1 MIAGL
6 ATLCGTIKS
15 GWMYWTII
23 AVLALAL
30 LGALW
35 RMDHLSGALALEES
49 NHKATQEALAGAVEK
64 GKGWMAAYEEALIAA
79 EAQRAATQ
87 ACLDRAVAA
96 EAAREE
102 RAEILQ
108 TAQPRPRTDTERQQV
123 VNDATR
129 KRAADRLNRDF

>member
-30 LGALW
+30 LGAIW
-35 RMDHLSGALALEES
+35 RADHLSGALALEQS

-64 GKGWMAAYEEALIAA
+64 GKGWMAAYEEALDAA
-79 EAQRAATQ
+79 DAHRAATQ
-87 ACLDRAVAA
+87 ACFDREVAA
-96 EAAREE
+96 RTAEEE
-102 RAEILQ
+102 RREILQ
-108 TAQPRPRTDTERQQV
+108 TAQSRPRTDTERQQV
-123 VNDATR
+123 VNDETR
-129 KRAADRLNRDF
+129 KRAADRLNRVW